1 MTTSLPLEDDE
12 VADRTS
18 RREVRR
24 GWLVLLLAVLLACAL
39 FGLSIWRVLWPALRE
54 AWARA
59 QGG

>member
-1 MTTSLPLEDDE
+1 MTASAPFEDDE
-12 VADRTS
+12 VADQAS

-39 FGLSIWRVLWPALRE
+39 FGLSVWRVLWPALRE
-54 AWARA
+54 AWARV